1 MINLVINLRALLLF
15 SSSASNNSDDVA
27 LCDTDDVQKRNV
39 GWTAVKAASALDT
52 ILDRVL
58 FKLIHHIV
66 AGIFLEKEWLET
78 HRAGL
83 RTLSATDT
91 CRLHATHCLLCS
103 QVKER

>member
-83 RTLSATDT
+83 RTLSTTDAG
-91 CRLHATHCLLCS
+91 RLDSAHCLLGS
-103 QVKER
+103 EIK